1 MSNLKVAHFSF
12 RTEVKEK
19 AAELDILKDTMASE
33 QKKSRELQ
41 WALEKEKA
49 KMERSEERGREE
61 LEVFH
66 NPKWPGTS
74 RNTQIFFR
82 LTNHLGLHFCPTCA
96 PFSVFNSRIISSR
109 AEERCIEAEVAK
121 KEKGLMQIP
130 FKSLGI

>member
-1 MSNLKVAHFSF
+1 MTGLEPLPNVKFAHLSF

-66 NPKWPGTS
+66 NPRWSGTS
-74 RNTQIFFR
+74 MSIKIFFW
-82 LTNHLGLHFCPTCA
+82 LTFQLSLHFCPMHASC
-96 PFSVFNSRIISSR
+96 SVFSCSVVSSR
-109 AEERCIEAEVAK
+109 AEEKCITAVCK
-121 KEKGLMQIP
+121 I
-130 FKSLGI
+130 

>member
-1 MSNLKVAHFSF
+1 MIGLEPLPNVKVARFFF
-12 RTEVKEK
+12 RIEVKEK

-33 QKKSRELQ
+33 QKKSRDLQ

-74 RNTQIFFR
+74 RSMKIFFW
-82 LTNHLGLHFCPTCA
+82 LTFHLSLHFCPMHASC
-96 PFSVFNSRIISSR
+96 SVFNCSIIASR
-109 AEERCIEAEVAK
+109 AEEKCIEAVWQSK
-121 KEKGLMQIP
+121 KKG
-130 FKSLGI
+130 

>member
-1 MSNLKVAHFSF
+1 MTLLHEQCFQCARWNKYQVTDVTVIGLEPLSNLKVAHFSF

-33 QKKSRELQ
+33 QKKSREVQ

-74 RNTQIFFR
+74 RSTQIFF
-82 LTNHLGLHFCPTCA
+82 G
-96 PFSVFNSRIISSR
+96 
-109 AEERCIEAEVAK
+109 
-121 KEKGLMQIP
+121 
-130 FKSLGI
+130 

>member
-1 MSNLKVAHFSF
+1 MIGLEPLSNLKVSHFSF

-61 LEVFH
+61 LEVCH
-66 NPKWPGTS
+66 NPKCPGTS
-74 RNTQIFFR
+74 RSTLIFFW
-82 LTNHLGLHFCPTCA
+82 LTFHLSLHFCPMCA
-96 PFSVFNSRIISSR
+96 PCSVFNSSIISSR
-109 AEERCIEAEVAK
+109 AEERCIEAVWQREK
-121 KEKGLMQIP
+121 KA
-130 FKSLGI
+130 